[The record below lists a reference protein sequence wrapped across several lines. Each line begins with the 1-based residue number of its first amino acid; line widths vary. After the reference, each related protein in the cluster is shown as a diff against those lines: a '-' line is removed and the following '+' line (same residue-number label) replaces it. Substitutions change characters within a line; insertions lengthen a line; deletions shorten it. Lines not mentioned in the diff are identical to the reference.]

1 MKTHYIFLSG
11 MAKCGT
17 TALAG
22 WLTGN
27 GIAQYLVEDIKEPH
41 GYLIPGTQP
50 QLPAPAQLP
59 WLDASSGYALS
70 PYAISRMPEHGTRIV
85 LCLRNPFERTWSSY
99 RMNKINALQGS
110 EALAL
115 SNSYLKTSGTTTS
128 RNGTPVRNITTSTPY
143 HEEKDLQLRMFPRV
157 SAGYVERH
165 FDAEIDRLRQGD
177 FAGRLDYEAAFLMTR
192 RSFPFMSV
200 LLASF
205 YYAGIRAFLERYR
218 PEDLILVSLE
228 KLKEEA
234 NRAKFLSRLVGEA
247 PETGDLKFVFSSR
260 DLPFD
265 EQKPDFNAPKLDSL
279 RTALSYD
286 LQQYSDLLAARGVAT
301 DLLDWDDL
309 RRHLR

>member
-1 MKTHYIFLSG
+1 MKTNYIFLSG
-11 MAKCGT
+11 MEKCGT
-17 TALAG
+17 TTLAG

-50 QLPAPAQLP
+50 QLPPPAQLP
-59 WLDASSGYALS
+59 WLDASAGYSHS
-70 PYAISRMPEHGTRIV
+70 PYAISRLPEHGTRIV

-99 RMNKINALQGS
+99 RMKKINALQDS
-110 EALAL
+110 ESLAL
-115 SNSYLKTSGTTTS
+115 SDSYLKTSGTTTT
-128 RNGTPVRNITTSTPY
+128 RDGTRLPKITASTIY
-143 HEEKDLQLRMFPRV
+143 QEQKNLHIRMFPRV
-157 SAGYVERH
+157 SSGYVEQH

-200 LLASF
+200 LVASF
-205 YYAGIRAFLERYR
+205 YYTSIKSFLDRYR
-218 PEDLILVSLE
+218 PEDLILVSLD

-234 NRAKFLSRLVGEA
+234 NRAKFLSRLIGEV
-247 PETGDLKFVFSSR
+247 PETDDVKFGFSSR

-265 EQKPDFNAPKLDSL
+265 EQEPNFEAPKFDSL

>member
-1 MKTHYIFLSG
+1 MKTNYIFLSG
-11 MAKCGT
+11 MEKCGT
-17 TALAG
+17 TPLAG

-41 GYLIPGTQP
+41 GYLIPGTPP

-59 WLDASSGYALS
+59 WLDASAGYSLS
-70 PYAISRMPEHGTRIV
+70 PYAISRLPEHGTRIV

-99 RMNKINALQGS
+99 RMKKINALQGS

-115 SNSYLKTSGTTTS
+115 SDSYLKASGTTTTQD
-128 RNGTPVRNITTSTPY
+128 GTRLQKITASTSY
-143 HEEKDLQLRMFPRV
+143 QEQKDLHLRMFPRV
-157 SAGYVERH
+157 SSGYIEQH

-177 FAGRLDYEAAFLMTR
+177 FAGRLNYEAAFLMTR

-200 LLASF
+200 LVASF
-205 YYAGIRAFLERYR
+205 YYAGIKSFLDRYR
-218 PEDLILVSLE
+218 PEDLILVSLD

-234 NRAKFLSRLVGEA
+234 NRVKFLSRLIGES
-247 PETGDLKFVFSSR
+247 PDTDDIKFGFSSR

-265 EQKPDFNAPKLDSL
+265 EQEPDFDAPKFDSL

-286 LQQYSDLLAARGVAT
+286 LQQYSELLAARGVAT

>member
-1 MKTHYIFLSG
+1 MKTNYIFLSG

-17 TALAG
+17 TSLAG
-22 WLTGN
+22 WLTRN
-27 GIAQYLVEDIKEPH
+27 GIAKYLVEDIKEPH
-41 GYLIPGTQP
+41 SYLIPGTQP

-70 PYAISRMPEHGTRIV
+70 PFAISRLPEHGTRIV

-115 SNSYLKTSGTTTS
+115 SDSYLTNSGTTTS
-128 RNGTPVRNITTSTPY
+128 RDGTRLPKITASTSY
-143 HEEKDLQLRMFPRV
+143 QEQKDLHIRMFSRV
-157 SAGYVERH
+157 SSGYIEHH
-165 FDAEIDRLRQGD
+165 FDAEIDRLRKGD
-177 FAGRLDYEAAFLMTR
+177 FAGRLDYETAFLMTR
-192 RSFPFMSV
+192 RSFPFMSILV
-200 LLASF
+200 ASF
-205 YYAGIRAFLERYR
+205 YYTCIRSFLERYR
-218 PEDLILVSLE
+218 PEDLILVSLD

-234 NRAKFLSRLVGEA
+234 NRVKFLSRLIGEV
-247 PETGDLKFVFSSR
+247 PETNDVKFGFSSR

-265 EQKPDFNAPKLDSL
+265 EQKPDFDAPKLDSL

>member
-1 MKTHYIFLSG
+1 MKTDYIFLAG

-17 TALAG
+17 TPLAG
-22 WLTGN
+22 WLTKN

-41 GYLIPGTQP
+41 GYLFPGTQP

-70 PYAISRMPEHGTRIV
+70 PYAISRLPEHGTRIV

-99 RMNKINALQGS
+99 RMNKINALQEG

-115 SNSYLKTSGTTTS
+115 SNSYLKASGTTTA
-128 RNGTPVRNITTSTPY
+128 RNGTRMPKIIASTPY
-143 HEEKDLQLRMFPRV
+143 QEEKDLQLRMFPRV
-157 SAGYVERH
+157 SSGYVERH
-165 FDAEIDRLRQGD
+165 FDAEIDRLRKGD
-177 FAGRLDYEAAFLMTR
+177 FAGRLDYETAFLMTR
-192 RSFPFMSV
+192 RNFPFMSV
-200 LLASF
+200 LVGSF
-205 YYAGIRAFLERYR
+205 YYAGIRSFLDRYR
-218 PEDLILVSLE
+218 PEDLILVSLD

-234 NRAKFLSRLVGEA
+234 NRVKFLSRLIGEV
-247 PETGDLKFVFSSR
+247 PETDDVKFVFSSR

-265 EQKPDFNAPKLDSL
+265 EQEPDFDVPKFDSL
-279 RTALSYD
+279 RTAFSYD
-286 LQQYSDLLAARGVAT
+286 LQQYSDLLAARDVAT